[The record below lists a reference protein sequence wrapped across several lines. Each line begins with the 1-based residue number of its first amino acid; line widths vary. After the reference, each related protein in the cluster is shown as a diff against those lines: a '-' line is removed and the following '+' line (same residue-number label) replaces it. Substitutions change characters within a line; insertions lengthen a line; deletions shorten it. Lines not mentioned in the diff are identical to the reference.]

1 MYRHSEQRHLAH
13 PPEAIF
19 DLVADVSAYPEFLP
33 WCTATRILK
42 QSESEMIAEMA
53 VGYKGIRE
61 IYKSDVQLDREGL
74 AIAVSA
80 IDGPF
85 KTLDNRWRFSPS
97 EEGGCEVDFSIEF
110 EFRSWLLQR
119 VIGAFFEQA
128 VGRMVAAFE
137 ARADA
142 LYPAKNPD

>member
-1 MYRHSEQRHLAH
+1 MYRHSERRHLAH
-13 PPEAIF
+13 PPQAIF
-19 DLVADVSAYPEFLP
+19 DLVADVASYPAFLP
-33 WCTATRILK
+33 WCTATRILEH
-42 QSESEMIAEMA
+42 SDDRMIAEMA

-61 IYKSDVQLDREGL
+61 VYKSDVRLDRDAL
-74 AIAVSA
+74 AIEVTA

-85 KTLDNRWRFSPS
+85 KTLANHWRFSPA

-137 ARADA
+137 ERADA
-142 LYPAKNPD
+142 LYGAEKSG